1 MHIIICIFVV
11 FCSVMCWLCLFRTH
25 RTNNKESRA
34 DVLCATANSWN
45 ALKSVIWYG
54 LGPKAEDAAAIG
66 GDKCSSMFRSWLKA
80 HDEHSRHVQCANKE
94 QPPHTH
100 THRMNFPPSFS
111 CVVALHRPRIR
122 WEFHTN
128 RAQCIQMRFP
138 YHRTTISITYDQN
151 SKCLCITTFCRGL
164 YRQTAT
170 VTASCNK

>member
-100 THRMNFPPSFS
+100 IAWTFRLVFL
-111 CVVALHRPRIR
+111 VLL
-122 WEFHTN
+122 
-128 RAQCIQMRFP
+128 
-138 YHRTTISITYDQN
+138 
-151 SKCLCITTFCRGL
+151 LCIGPGFGGNFIQIVRSAFKCVFLIIEPLSVLHMTR
-164 YRQTAT
+164 T
-170 VTASCNK
+170 VNAYA